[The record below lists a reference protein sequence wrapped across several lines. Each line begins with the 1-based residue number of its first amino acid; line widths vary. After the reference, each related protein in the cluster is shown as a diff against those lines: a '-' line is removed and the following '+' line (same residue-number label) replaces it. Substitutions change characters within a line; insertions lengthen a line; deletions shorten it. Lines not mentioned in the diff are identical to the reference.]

1 MIIRPSVVGIDISK
15 HHLDIFDTLSGAA
28 TRIDNTR
35 PAIKAMVSRL
45 QANSAFVVFEATG
58 SYDKALTL
66 ALEASGIAFARVNPA
81 QARDFAR
88 ACGRLAKT
96 DRIDARMLADM
107 GSRLALTPTQA
118 ICPKRRKLNGLAG
131 RRDQLV
137 DTRTQEKTRIKE
149 ADDDDLK
156 QSLQDHIDWLNA
168 YIEDLERQIE
178 TLIEDDRDLTNQAT
192 LMRSVPGVGPV
203 TATTLL
209 ALMPELGTRSR
220 RTIAAL
226 AGLAPINADSG
237 QYRGTRR
244 IRGGRWRVRK
254 ALYMAAVS
262 AVRTKSRFKTAY
274 QAMIAAAKP
283 PKIALIAIARKILV
297 TLNAMLRE
305 QRPFTA

>member
-1 MIIRPSVVGIDISK
+1 MIINRSVVGIDISK
-15 HHLDIFDTLSGAA
+15 HHLDVFDTLNEAA
-28 TRIDNTR
+28 IRIDNTK
-35 PAIKAMVSRL
+35 PAIKAMLSRL
-45 QANSAFVVFEATG
+45 HTNSTFVVFEATG

-66 ALEASGIAFARVNPA
+66 ALEDGGIAFTRVNPA

-88 ACGRLAKT
+88 ACGKLAKT
-96 DRIDARMLADM
+96 DRIDAHMLADM

-118 ICPKRRKLNGLAG
+118 ICPKRRKLTGLAG

-137 DTRTQEKTRIKE
+137 AMRTKEKTRIKE
-149 ADDDDLK
+149 VDDDQFK
-156 QSLQDHIDWLNA
+156 QDLQDHIDWLTA
-168 YIEDLERQIE
+168 RIESFERQIE
-178 TLIEDDRDLTNQAT
+178 TLIEDDRDLTKQTA

-244 IRGGRWRVRK
+244 IRGGRRRVRK

-262 AVRTKSRFKTAY
+262 AVRTKSRFKTTY
-274 QAMIAAAKP
+274 RAMIEAGKP
-283 PKIALIAIARKILV
+283 AKIALIAIARKILV

-305 QRPFTA
+305 QRSFVA

>member
-1 MIIRPSVVGIDISK
+1 VVGIDISK

-28 TRIDNTR
+28 TRIDNTK

-107 GSRLALTPTQA
+107 GSRLALTPSQA

-244 IRGGRWRVRK
+244 IRGGRQRVRK

-274 QAMIAAAKP
+274 QAMIEAAKP

>member
-1 MIIRPSVVGIDISK
+1 MIINPSVVGIDISK
-15 HHLDIFDTLSGAA
+15 HRLDIFDTLNDVA

-58 SYDKALTL
+58 SYDRALTL

-118 ICPKRRKLNGLAG
+118 ICPKRRKLTGLAG

-137 DTRTQEKTRIKE
+137 AMRTKEKTCIKE
-149 ADDDDLK
+149 VDDDQLK
-156 QSLQDHIDWLNA
+156 QNLQDHIDWLTT

-178 TLIEDDRDLTNQAT
+178 TLIKDDRDLINQAT

-209 ALMPELGTRSR
+209 TLMPELGTRSR

-244 IRGGRWRVRK
+244 IRGGRRRVRK
-254 ALYMAAVS
+254 ALYMTAVS

-274 QAMIAAAKP
+274 QAMVEAGKP
-283 PKIALIAIARKILV
+283 PKTALIAIARKILV

-305 QRPFTA
+305 QKPFRA

>member
-1 MIIRPSVVGIDISK
+1 MIINPSVVGIDISK
-15 HHLDIFDTLSGAA
+15 HHLDIFDALNGAA
-28 TRIDNTR
+28 IRIDNTK
-35 PAIKAMVSRL
+35 PAIKALLSSL
-45 QANSAFVVFEATG
+45 HANSAFVVFEATG

-66 ALEASGIAFARVNPA
+66 ALETGGIAFARVNPA

-118 ICPKRRKLNGLAG
+118 ICPKRRKLTGLAG

-137 DTRTQEKTRIKE
+137 AMRTKEKTRIKE
-149 ADDDDLK
+149 ADDDQIK
-156 QSLQDHIDWLNA
+156 QNLQDHIDWLTVQIKDCEN
-168 YIEDLERQIE
+168 QIE

-192 LMRSVPGVGPV
+192 LMRSVPGIGPV

-209 ALMPELGTRSR
+209 TLMPELGTRSR

-244 IRGGRWRVRK
+244 IRGGRRRVRK

-262 AVRTKSRFKTAY
+262 AVRTKSRFKTIY
-274 QAMIAAAKP
+274 QAMIETGKP

-297 TLNAMLRE
+297 TLNAMLRDHK
-305 QRPFTA
+305 PFNA

>member
-15 HHLDIFDTLSGAA
+15 HHLDIFDTLNDAA
-28 TRIDNTR
+28 TRIDNTK
-35 PAIKAMVSRL
+35 PAIKAMVSGL

-66 ALEASGIAFARVNPA
+66 AFEASGIAFARVNPA

-107 GSRLALTPTQA
+107 GGRLALTPTQA

-137 DTRTQEKTRIKE
+137 AMRTQEKTRIKE

-156 QSLQDHIDWLNA
+156 QNLQDHIDWLNA

-244 IRGGRWRVRK
+244 IRGGRRRVRK

-262 AVRTKSRFKTAY
+262 AVRTKSRFKTTY
-274 QAMIAAAKP
+274 QAMVEAGKP
-283 PKIALIAIARKILV
+283 PKTALIAIARKILV

>member
-28 TRIDNTR
+28 TRIDNTK

-107 GSRLALTPTQA
+107 GSRLALTPSQA

-244 IRGGRWRVRK
+244 IRGGRQRVRK

-274 QAMIAAAKP
+274 QAMIEAAKP